1 MWQFCC
7 FAFIPCGPLKENNP
21 AFLNLRLKKRAHV
34 QPWKIK
40 RWLEVLGEV
49 SETLMN
55 AAKHTHSSLAFTQ
68 AHQNA
73 QRSEEACIAACLYE
87 LLSTVKAHLTI
98 ITSYY
103 HVSLFLPPVSLV
115 FII

>member
-1 MWQFCC
+1 M
-7 FAFIPCGPLKENNP
+7 
-21 AFLNLRLKKRAHV
+21 
-34 QPWKIK
+34 
-40 RWLEVLGEV
+40 LGEV

-55 AAKHTHSSLAFTQ
+55 AAKHTRNSLAFTH

-98 ITSYY
+98 MSPCF
-103 HVSLFLPPVSLV
+103 FLQFL
-115 FII
+115 